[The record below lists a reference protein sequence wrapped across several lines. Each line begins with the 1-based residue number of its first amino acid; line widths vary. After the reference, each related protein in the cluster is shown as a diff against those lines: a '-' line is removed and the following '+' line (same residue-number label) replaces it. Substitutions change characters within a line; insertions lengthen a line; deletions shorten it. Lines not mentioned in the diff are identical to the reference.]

1 MNSKFKRKKF
11 VDIDKNFNNLLSSIL
26 KSKYINHKNDRII
39 NQKRNINYI
48 FSNYDKNPSLNNKE
62 NFTKTLSDKNINSSY
77 LKPEL
82 KDLISHK
89 KKKSRNFI
97 SDFSQSFKAFDSI
110 NNKTKMNINYLLK
123 TLDYENKNNFNNNN
137 LFTKTVKKNSI
148 LNTINLNQKNFYNN
162 NIFKL
167 HSPIKYNNSNQN
179 ISTIKS
185 ERNSSTNRKYN
196 LSKIENNPK
205 KNDYNKSIIKRYPKN
220 EIEKFS
226 IGFKVSPYL

>member
-1 MNSKFKRKKF
+1 MKFKRKKF
-11 VDIDKNFNNLLSSIL
+11 IDIDKNYNKLFSSIF
-26 KSKYINHKNDRII
+26 KNKYNNHKKDRII

-48 FSNYDKNPSLNNKE
+48 FSNYNKNPSLNNKE
-62 NFTKTLSDKNINSSY
+62 NITKTFSDKNINSSY

-89 KKKSRNFI
+89 KKKSRNFNNN
-97 SDFSQSFKAFDSI
+97 FSQSFKAFDSI
-110 NNKTKMNINYLLK
+110 NNKTKNNINYLLK
-123 TLDYENKNNFNNNN
+123 TIEYENKNDNN
-137 LFTKTVKKNSI
+137 LLTKTLKKNTI
-148 LNTINLNQKNFYNN
+148 LNTINLNQKTFYNN

-167 HSPIKYNNSNQN
+167 YSPIKYNYSNQN

-196 LSKIENNPK
+196 LSKIINNPK
-205 KNDYNKSIIKRYPKN
+205 ISDYNKSIIKRYPKN
-220 EIEKFS
+220 EIEKYS